1 MKKILVFTL
10 LILLLIGSAWAQPTP
25 PATPPSPESQGI
37 DIPQASFSLQA
48 PPSSE
53 SGQPLIAT
61 SEASARAAAPSATS
75 PSYGATAPPYGTTA
89 GPSTYASTYM
99 VVPPEVST
107 TNKFYVPYVPSTV
120 AGCYLGQWL
129 PMWMD
134 VRGRGPLYSYEWY
147 PNGRLDTRYL
157 AFLQNPG
164 WQKMWFNGDAPG
176 WHTLQYYC
184 NGWSNYIYVY
194 VYGPPYYPPESYQP
208 PPHPVYTSPPIYQ
221 APNSIAKC
229 ESNPA
234 CHWVDGMCVCMVE
247 VDDRDDD
254 CESDSTCDW
263 VYGECICR
271 NEHEEEDN
279 DCGSN
284 ECFEL

>member
-61 SEASARAAAPSATS
+61 SEASARAAAPSATN
-75 PSYGATAPPYGTTA
+75 PSYGATAPLYGTTA

-134 VRGRGPLYSYEWY
+134 IRGWGPLYSYEWY
-147 PNGRLDTRYL
+147 PNGRLETKTL
-157 AFLQNPG
+157 AYVQYPG

-194 VYGPPYYPPESYQP
+194 VNGPPYYPPTPEPGCNAQI
-208 PPHPVYTSPPIYQ
+208 VVTSEYMRGYSV
-221 APNSIAKC
+221 N
-229 ESNPA
+229 
-234 CHWVDGMCVCMVE
+234 VDGSYIGGDGRRGDPLDGTFAFTVTGTKSHTITVNNEGFSNTQTNTYRCDRTYTICV
-247 VDDRDDD
+247 
-254 CESDSTCDW
+254 
-263 VYGECICR
+263 
-271 NEHEEEDN
+271 
-279 DCGSN
+279 
-284 ECFEL
+284 